1 MDVRIGVTHSPR
13 EISLEL
19 ADETDREKLQHE
31 IDEVLADKARV
42 LWLSDRRGRRVGV
55 PAERIAYIEIGNPE
69 DERRI
74 GFGG

>member
-31 IDEVLADKARV
+31 IDAALADKDRV
-42 LWLSDRRGRRVGV
+42 LWLSDKRGRLVGV
-55 PAERIAYIEIGNPE
+55 PAERIAYVEISNPE